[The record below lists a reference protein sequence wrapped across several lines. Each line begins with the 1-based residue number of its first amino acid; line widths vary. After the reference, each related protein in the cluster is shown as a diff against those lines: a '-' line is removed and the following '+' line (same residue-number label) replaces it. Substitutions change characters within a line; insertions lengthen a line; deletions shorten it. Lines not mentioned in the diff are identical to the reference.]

1 MKLKSWTYCGFLMQ
15 MHLVE
20 GVCSLSLQRMS
31 EAEAEAARNSRLVHA
46 ITYQEAIAGIF
57 KPPPPEHRA
66 NFMGLFLNC
75 VVAGLLRLHCM
86 ASVCRPPSIT

>member
-1 MKLKSWTYCGFLMQ
+1 MKTQTWAVFIAAS
-15 MHLVE
+15 HLAE
-20 GVCSLSLQRMS
+20 GTCTLPLQRMS

-75 VVAGLLRLHCM
+75 VVAGPLLLHCM
-86 ASVCRPPSIT
+86 AQFCRSLSIT

>member
-1 MKLKSWTYCGFLMQ
+1 MKTQTWVVFIAAL
-15 MHLVE
+15 HLAE
-20 GVCSLSLQRMS
+20 SICTLSLQRMS

-75 VVAGLLRLHCM
+75 VVAGLLRPHCM
-86 ASVCRPPSIT
+86 ALVCRPLSIT